1 MKINSNTTTPTIANI
16 YTDILEAKIILQP
29 SFQRKFVW
37 SASHQEEF
45 IDSIL
50 KGYPFPEI
58 YVCNGETNTTTF
70 KSSVLVIDGQQR
82 LTTIKNYIEG
92 QTDTFFK
99 KIPPYK
105 SLQEAEKKEFAS
117 YTVVVRNI
125 GDVEEDVVREVF
137 RRINLTKFSLDTI
150 EIHNAIYDG
159 EYIQCA
165 KEILASIDMKSYG
178 VLKSSEFNRMADL
191 HFILLLMSTLE
202 NGSYFAQDREMEE
215 YISRYNDSYPNAA
228 AMKATLKSAFDT
240 VTDLGLPK
248 DSMWFRKSNFF
259 TLITEVST
267 AINEGNLPAPADLEL
282 KLNEFNDNLYNKKD
296 SDEPYKEYYNYMYQ
310 GTHNRTAR
318 VRRGEIFKE
327 YCLK

>member
-16 YTDILEAKIILQP
+16 YTDILDSKIILQP

-37 SASHQEEF
+37 SSSHQEEF

-70 KSSVLVIDGQQR
+70 KSNVLVIDGQQR

-92 QTDTFFK
+92 HTDSFFK
-99 KIPPYK
+99 KTTSYN
-105 SLQEAEKKEFAS
+105 SLQEFEKKDFLS

-125 GDVEEDVVREVF
+125 GDVEDDVVREVF

-159 EYIQCA
+159 EYIQTA
-165 KEILASIDMKSYG
+165 KDILSSIDMRSYG

-191 HFILLLMSTLE
+191 HFILLIMSTLE
-202 NGSYFAQDREMEE
+202 NGSYFSQDKEMEE
-215 YISRYNDSYPNAA
+215 YISKYNDTYPNADS
-228 AMKATLKSAFDT
+228 MKGNLKEAFSKI
-240 VTDLGLPK
+240 TDLGLPT

-259 TLITEVST
+259 TLVTES
-267 AINEGNLPAPADLEL
+267 AIAIKNNKLPKTEKLKS
-282 KLNEFNDNLYNKKD
+282 KLNKFNDELYLKKD
-296 SDEPYKEYYNYMYQ
+296 KEEPYKEYYGYMFQ

-318 VRRGEIFKE
+318 VRRGEIFQQH
-327 YCLK
+327 CLK